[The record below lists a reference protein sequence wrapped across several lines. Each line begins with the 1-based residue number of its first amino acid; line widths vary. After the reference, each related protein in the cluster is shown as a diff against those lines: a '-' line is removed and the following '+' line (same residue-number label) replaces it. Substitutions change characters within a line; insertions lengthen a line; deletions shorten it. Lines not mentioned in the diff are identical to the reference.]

1 MYLRTHEKHHFIWKH
16 QETST
21 GEGGGHATSLQCEM
35 SVPGAHSPD
44 QVDTAPPFLLLSDVT
59 SVPTSR
65 SDMTTVRHGICLL
78 VFSVTLIQVSNRAE
92 IKTAKK

>member
-1 MYLRTHEKHHFIWKH
+1 MYLRSHEKHHLIWKH
-16 QETST
+16 QEISI
-21 GEGGGHATSLQCEM
+21 GEGGGHATLLQCEM
-35 SVPGAHSPD
+35 SVLGAHCPD

-59 SVPTSR
+59 PVQVSR

-92 IKTAKK
+92 IKTEKK